1 MQQSQDFQPIQGL
14 KQCPSCLDCPM
25 FTDFQCDPQADL
37 AEPARSRG
45 WCSAFEKISKTFH
58 PRTNT
63 CELAIKQHQQE
74 NPIEVQV
81 TLCSHEL
88 GVDPDDGHIFAKEQ
102 RVISL
107 VVPEITRK
115 AVMKA
120 FEQHQHQFQ
129 GFYVLDFNRCYGRDA
144 EF

>member
-1 MQQSQDFQPIQGL
+1 MIQNPDFDPIQELHGC
-14 KQCPSCLDCPM
+14 QTCANCPLFLNWQGP
-25 FTDFQCDPQADL
+25 
-37 AEPARSRG
+37 RNRG
-45 WCSAFEKISKTFH
+45 WCGAFERISRTYH
-58 PRTNT
+58 PQTNS
-63 CELAIKQHQQE
+63 CELAIKQHQEE

-88 GVDPDDGHIFAKEQ
+88 DIDPDDGHIFAKEE

-120 FEQHQHQFQ
+120 FEPHQHQFQ
-129 GFYVLDFNRCYGRDA
+129 GFYILDFNRCYPDA

>member
-1 MQQSQDFQPIQGL
+1 MRQDQYFQPIQGL
-14 KQCPSCLDCPM
+14 TQCQTCLDCPM
-25 FTDFQCDPQADL
+25 FSNFEGD
-37 AEPARSRG
+37 RRRG
-45 WCSAFEKISKTFH
+45 WCSAFEKVSRTFH

-63 CELAIKQHQQE
+63 CELAIKQHQEQ

-88 GVDPDDGHIFAKEQ
+88 GVDPDDGHIFPKKQ
-102 RVISL
+102 QVISL

-120 FEQHQHQFQ
+120 FEKCKDQFQ
-129 GFYVLDFNRCYGRDA
+129 GFYVLDFNRCYGSDA

>member
-1 MQQSQDFQPIQGL
+1 MTQFIKDQATKELQP
-14 KQCPSCLDCPM
+14 CATCSDCPM
-25 FTDFQCDPQADL
+25 FTDFQDS
-37 AEPARSRG
+37 RNRG
-45 WCSAFEKISKTFH
+45 WCSAFERVSRIYH
-58 PRTNT
+58 PQTNS
-63 CELAIKQHQQE
+63 CDLAIEQHQQE

-88 GVDPDDGHIFAKEQ
+88 GVDPDDGHIFPKKQ
-102 RVISL
+102 QVISL

-120 FEQHQHQFQ
+120 FEKCKDQFQ
-129 GFYVLDFNRCYGRDA
+129 GFYVLDFNRCYGSDA

>member
-1 MQQSQDFQPIQGL
+1 MLQNQDFQPIQGL
-14 KQCPSCLDCPM
+14 TQCQFCLDCPM
-25 FTDFQCDPQADL
+25 FTDFEGD
-37 AEPARSRG
+37 RSRG
-45 WCSAFEKISKTFH
+45 WCSAFEKVSRTFH

-63 CELAIKQHQQE
+63 CELAIKQHQEQ

-88 GVDPDDGHIFAKEQ
+88 GVDPDDAHIFAKEQ

-120 FEQHQHQFQ
+120 FEKCKDQFQ
-129 GFYVLDFNRCYGRDA
+129 GCAQKQLRSSKTAIAN
-144 EF
+144 

>member
-1 MQQSQDFQPIQGL
+1 MLQNQDFNPTKGL
-14 KQCPSCLDCPM
+14 HRCPTCIDCPL
-25 FTDFQCDPQADL
+25 FLNWEGT
-37 AEPARSRG
+37 RNRG
-45 WCSAFEKISKTFH
+45 WCGAFERMAKTYH
-58 PRTNT
+58 PRTND
-63 CELAIKQHQQE
+63 CELAIKQHQEE

-88 GVDPDDGHIFAKEQ
+88 GVDPDDAHIFAKEHQ
-102 RVISL
+102 VISL

-120 FEQHQHQFQ
+120 FEKFKDQFQ
-129 GFYVLDFNRCYGRDA
+129 GFYVLDFNRCYGSDA

>member
-1 MQQSQDFQPIQGL
+1 
-14 KQCPSCLDCPM
+14 M
-25 FTDFQCDPQADL
+25 FLNWEGT
-37 AEPARSRG
+37 RNRG
-45 WCSAFEKISKTFH
+45 WCNAFSKMAKTYH
-58 PRTNT
+58 PRTND
-63 CELAIKQHQQE
+63 CELAIKQHQEQ

-88 GVDPDDGHIFAKEQ
+88 DIDPDDGHTYSKEE

-120 FEQHQHQFQ
+120 FEKCKNQFQ
-129 GFYVLDFNRCYGRDA
+129 GFYVLDFNRCYGSDA